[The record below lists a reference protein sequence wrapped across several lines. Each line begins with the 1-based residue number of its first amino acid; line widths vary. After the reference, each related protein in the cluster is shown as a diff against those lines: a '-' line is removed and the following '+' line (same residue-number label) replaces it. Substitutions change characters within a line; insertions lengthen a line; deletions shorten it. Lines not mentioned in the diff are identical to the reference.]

1 MPSIQLTVNHEAGLH
16 ARPMALFVKT
26 AKQFNAD
33 ITVKNL
39 TRGEGPVNG
48 KSPLKILLLAVSQGH
63 QIEIT
68 TEGEDGDQ
76 ALEALKTLVES
87 NFEVKEDAAS

>member
-26 AKQFNAD
+26 AKQFESD
-33 ITVKNL
+33 ITVQNL
-39 TRGEGPVNG
+39 TREMGPVNG

-63 QIEIT
+63 EIKIT
-68 TEGEDGDQ
+68 AEGEDGEQ
-76 ALEALKTLVES
+76 ALEALKSLIEN
-87 NFEVKEDAAS
+87 NFEVKEDPAT

>member
-26 AKQFNAD
+26 AKQFEAEV
-33 ITVKNL
+33 TLKNL
-39 TRGEGPVNG
+39 TREKGPVNG
-48 KSPLKILLLAVSQGH
+48 KSPLNILLLAVSQGH

-68 TEGEDGDQ
+68 AEGGDGEQ
-76 ALEALKTLVES
+76 ALEALKTLIEN
-87 NFEVKEDAAS
+87 NFEVK